1 MWKLVL
7 ALLLLLPSPAAAV
20 PIAEL
25 VPATLFVPVTLSVPV
40 TWSEPVA
47 PPEAPFILSAPVE
60 AVAAWAAG
68 DDATPLAHNPE
79 PATLT
84 LTALTLAAW
93 GVWRRR
99 CAR

>member
-1 MWKLVL
+1 MRTLML
-7 ALLLLLPSPAAAV
+7 ALLLLLPAPAAAV

-40 TWSEPVA
+40 TWSEPIPA
-47 PPEAPFILSAPVE
+47 PEPPFILSAPVE
-60 AVAAWAAG
+60 AVGWGAN
-68 DDATPLAHNPE
+68 DPTPLAQNPE

-99 CAR
+99 CAG